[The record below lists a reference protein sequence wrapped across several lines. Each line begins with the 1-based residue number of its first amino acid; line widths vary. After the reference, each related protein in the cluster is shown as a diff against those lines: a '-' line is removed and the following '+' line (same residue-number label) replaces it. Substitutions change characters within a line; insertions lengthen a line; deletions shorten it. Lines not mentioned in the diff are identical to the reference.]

1 MIAISFPYF
10 AIILVSYFS
19 LTIFTYASEKLG
31 WSKVKTDEILLPVL
45 KRLNSKEV
53 KNEEVI
59 ILKIFYHLIEVS
71 VSIKDTHDV
80 GSCFAHVE
88 N

>member
-53 KNEEVI
+53 KNAEVI
-59 ILKIFYHLIEVS
+59 ILKFFYHFSEVS

>member
-1 MIAISFPYF
+1 MIAISFSYF

-59 ILKIFYHLIEVS
+59 ILKIFYNLIEVS

-80 GSCFAHVE
+80 GSCFAH
-88 N
+88 